1 MRPQAYIVYV
11 RMGHEMQIIRMLDVK
26 IVSAAKGFHSCEMRC
41 SICQSLC
48 MISERQGMIAY
59 NPMHEAASQD
69 KY

>member
-1 MRPQAYIVYV
+1 
-11 RMGHEMQIIRMLDVK
+11 MQIIHMLDVK

-69 KY
+69 KYRNPCTNLTMLNCCH

>member
-1 MRPQAYIVYV
+1 
-11 RMGHEMQIIRMLDVK
+11 MQIIHMLDVK